1 MLFNRSRIP
10 TVFTDKR
17 WLLVFDNANRWEDLQ
32 GYWPF
37 CASGSVL
44 VTSQLARLRT
54 MVSSEIRL
62 STLEPSE
69 GARFLLDEI
78 AGDGDPQTDMGNA
91 RLISE
96 ALGGHPLS
104 IVHVAGYIAQSHISL
119 EAFLHLFE
127 NRQRIARIL
136 SQETTLLQYERNM
149 EVVHDIALQEL
160 DAPSLMLAQIL
171 SMLCSEGV
179 PREMLL
185 VDADHGD
192 RLLGFLEFDDEAR

>member
-1 MLFNRSRIP
+1 MPIIS
-10 TVFTDKR
+10 TDKR

-44 VTSQLARLRT
+44 VTSQLVELRNMT
-54 MVSSEIRL
+54 SSAISL

-78 AGDGDPQTDMGNA
+78 AGDDDSQEAMDNA
-91 RLISE
+91 RLISD

-104 IVHVAGYIAQSHISL
+104 IVHVAGYIAQSYISL
-119 EAFLHLFE
+119 EAFLHLFKK
-127 NRQRIARIL
+127 RQRIARVL
-136 SQETTLLQYERNM
+136 SQNIAWFQYERNM

-171 SMLCSEGV
+171 SMLSSEGV
-179 PREMLL
+179 PKEMLL
-185 VDADHGD
+185 VDADYDDHS
-192 RLLGFLEFDDEAR
+192 LEFLEFDDESR